1 MAPPH
6 KIKIGANGKSS
17 KNDNKIPEQ
26 FIIIAKKIDNQIII
40 AGVLDVRRAIIAGI
54 SIMLVTNNAPTIF
67 IVAIIANDK
76 IDKKRSS
83 SIFTDIP
90 FE

>member
-1 MAPPH
+1 M
-6 KIKIGANGKSS
+6 
-17 KNDNKIPEQ
+17 PEQ
-26 FIIIAKKIDNQIII
+26 FIIMAKKIANQIII
-40 AGVLDVRRAIIAGI
+40 VGVLDVRRAIIAGI

-76 IDKKRSS
+76 IDKKINS

>member
-1 MAPPH
+1 M
-6 KIKIGANGKSS
+6 
-17 KNDNKIPEQ
+17 PEQ
-26 FIIIAKKIDNQIII
+26 FIIMAKKIANQIII
-40 AGVLDVRRAIIAGI
+40 VGVLDVRRAIIAGI